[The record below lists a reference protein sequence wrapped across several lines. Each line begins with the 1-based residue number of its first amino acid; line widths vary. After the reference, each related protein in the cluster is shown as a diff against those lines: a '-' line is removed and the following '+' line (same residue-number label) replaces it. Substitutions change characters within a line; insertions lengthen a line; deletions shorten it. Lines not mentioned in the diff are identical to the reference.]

1 MHPDI
6 SEFSYGYALT
16 EELIHGSK
24 LPLRA
29 APLFPS
35 LIEEGRA
42 GGGFDVQIP
51 FIGFPLFLQFK
62 LSHCMV
68 RHTAAECTA
77 GYLAAPFY
85 RMHLRPGR
93 HSRQHQ
99 LLLDLEAKG
108 KLVYYAAP
116 EFHRPHE
123 LNDAY
128 LGRCVVDRSVFIKPS
143 DIGPL
148 PDDEDHHVAFRSG
161 VGAYFCS
168 EPRAIRGEEP
178 FRNSFD
184 QDLVAGFEYRS
195 KFDGSRESVERLA
208 SDLLNCVRER
218 IPAFE
223 LRPQQRENLQARQPR
238 FQIAYLLR
246 AFFGCEAILIG
257 PDKKK
262 KADAG

>member
-1 MHPDI
+1 MQPDI

-16 EELIHGSK
+16 EELIHGSR

-29 APLFPS
+29 ALLFPF
-35 LIEEGRA
+35 LIEEGRT
-42 GGGFDVQIP
+42 GGGFDVHIP

-68 RHTAAECTA
+68 RHTAAECKA
-77 GYLAAPFY
+77 GHLAAPFY
-85 RMHLRPGR
+85 RMHLRPTR

-99 LLLDLEAKG
+99 LLLDLQAKG
-108 KLVYYAAP
+108 ELVYYAAP

-128 LGRCVVDRSVFIKPS
+128 LSRRVADCSVFIKPS

-148 PDDEDHHVAFRSG
+148 SDDEDHHVAFRTG
-161 VGAYFCS
+161 VGAFFCS
-168 EPRAIRGEEP
+168 EPRPIRGEEP
-178 FRNSFD
+178 FRKSFD
-184 QDLVAGFEYRS
+184 HDLIAGLEHRR

-208 SDLLNCVRER
+208 SDLLNCVKER

-223 LRPQQRENLQARQPR
+223 LSSQQRENLRAREPR

-246 AFFGCEAILIG
+246 TFFGCEAILVG
-257 PDKKK
+257 LDKRTN
-262 KADAG
+262 AG